1 MVAEAFRILFPL
13 FFLILGGYVMNLVF
27 RISEETLVR
36 IITDFFMP
44 LLIIASLAGSD
55 ININTVGKLAG
66 ATSMVVGVLLVLS
79 LLYCRIFGSDRRS
92 FVPPVIFMNS
102 GFLGIPLMELWGG
115 NQPMSLII
123 VYDQIQTFFIF
134 TLGIVI
140 VTGSMSKRGLKEIA
154 LSPILWAIV
163 VGFLLRFLGINLP
176 SVIQSAF
183 EFGGRVAPPLA
194 AFALGV
200 SLYGKRIVPDRD
212 LAAAIILRMVIGFG
226 AGLAAVLL
234 FRIEGITATVVV
246 VASSLPAA
254 VFSYVLPARY
264 GVDSPHPGMA
274 VLLTT
279 VVGVVTIPLS
289 FRLAES
295 ILAAIL

>member
-13 FFLILGGYVMNLVF
+13 FFLILGGYVMNF
-27 RISEETLVR
+27 FFDIAEETLVR
-36 IITDFFMP
+36 VITDFFMP
-44 LLIIASLAGSD
+44 LLIVSSLASS
-55 ININTVGKLAG
+55 NIDFGTVGKLAG
-66 ATSMVVGVLLVLS
+66 ATTMVVLVLLVLS
-79 LLYCRIFGSDRRS
+79 LLYCRIRGADKRS

-115 NQPMSLII
+115 LGAMNLII
-123 VYDQIQTFFIF
+123 IYDQIQTIFIF
-134 TLGIVI
+134 TLGIII
-140 VTGSMSKRGLKEIA
+140 VTGSFSRKGLREIA

-163 VGFLLRFLGINLP
+163 VGFGLRFLGLGLP
-176 SVIQSAF
+176 GVVQSAF

-200 SLYGKRIVPDRD
+200 SLYGKKIVPDRD
-212 LAAAIILRMVIGFG
+212 IAAAIVLRMVVGF
-226 AGLAAVLL
+226 AVGLAAVLL
-234 FRIEGITATVVV
+234 FRIEGTAATVVV

-264 GVDSPHPGMA
+264 GVDSPHPGMT

-279 VVGVVTIPLS
+279 VVGVVSIPFS
-289 FRLAES
+289 FRLAEA
-295 ILAAIL
+295 ILAAL